1 MRSRK
6 LWFDFLTLTILVG
19 LITSCFWAALAAP
32 RGAKVDE
39 ASTSSKDMDAD
50 VPSVSVLAITSDVV
64 SGRILRRG
72 VVAPSAQVEV
82 VSESTARI
90 LTRHVQVGDTV
101 EKDAPLLDLDGSIT
115 KIQLDAATAQVAS
128 AKALLAEADAEL
140 EAAKELED
148 EELENQTKARRD
160 ASEASLRL
168 AESRLAE
175 AELSHE
181 RRTIKAPI
189 SGTVSQCY
197 LEAGEFAATSRP
209 VAEIVA
215 TDPVRVIVKLT
226 SQELDEVTQAET
238 TWQIAVPGDSG
249 DEPRSATVC
258 YTSPMADPMTK
269 RFDMVLEVDNDAGAF
284 PIGARVNAICDWETS
299 DPELT
304 IPRKALV
311 RRDDSLLCLRIE
323 RTDEIDVCR
332 EVSVRIASIPGLPD
346 VVRVLDGLSEDD
358 RIVVGRSL
366 NLHDGLEVL
375 VQN

>member
-39 ASTSSKDMDAD
+39 ASTSSKDADAD

-101 EKDAPLLDLDGSIT
+101 EKDAPLLDLDGAIT

-148 EELENQTKARRD
+148 EELANQTKARRD

-197 LEAGEFAATSRP
+197 LEAGEFAAASRP

-215 TDPVRVIVKLT
+215 MDPVRVIVKLT
-226 SQELDEVTQAET
+226 SRELDEVTQAET

-258 YTSPMADPMTK
+258 YTSPVADPMTK

-358 RIVVGRSL
+358 RIVVDRSL
-366 NLHDGLEVL
+366 NLRDGLEVF